1 MPIQEDPVVGATYED
16 PDGQTFEVTDVDE
29 NEGAIEVRYD
39 DGSVDEIDIDT
50 WYEMELRRLEG
61 GGEGAGDE
69 EDEEE
74 ERPARVDDEDEEGDE
89 EDDYDDEEE

>member
-1 MPIQEDPVVGATYED
+1 MPIQEDPVVGVTYED

-29 NEGAIEVRYD
+29 DEGAIEVRYD

-61 GGEGAGDE
+61 GGEGAGDD

-89 EDDYDDEEE
+89 EEE